1 MPGDL
6 LTAAAIASEVGIPE
20 STCRYYLR
28 KYSPWIPTVGT
39 GRQRRY
45 RREAVAVLRF
55 VADLHREGAG
65 SDMVEAA
72 LRGRFPTDA
81 TAIQPQQQQVATQ
94 QQDTTKLL
102 ALIEAVVRRSVED
115 QLGEVMAEVAALN
128 EKVDRLTALLTASQG
143 QQEPQPTATAEQP
156 PYAIASGT
164 DSVGRVVLPGP
175 TQQNATP
182 TEASESKN
190 APATGKASLLARVAL
205 WVRGK

>member
-1 MPGDL
+1 LPGDL

-20 STCRYYLR
+20 STARYYLR
-28 KYSPWIPTVGT
+28 KYAAWVPTVGT

-55 VADLHREGAG
+55 VAELHREGTG
-65 SDMVEAA
+65 SELVEAA
-72 LRGRFPTDA
+72 LRGRFPTEA

-128 EKVDRLTALLTASQG
+128 EKVDRLTALLAAQQG
-143 QQEPQPTATAEQP
+143 QQGPQPTATAEPQP
-156 PYAIASGT
+156 PAAPI
-164 DSVGRVVLPGP
+164 
-175 TQQNATP
+175 
-182 TEASESKN
+182 EASDP
-190 APATGKASLLARVAL
+190 PAAVDQVSQPTPARPSRWDRFRAWLA
-205 WVRGK
+205 GE